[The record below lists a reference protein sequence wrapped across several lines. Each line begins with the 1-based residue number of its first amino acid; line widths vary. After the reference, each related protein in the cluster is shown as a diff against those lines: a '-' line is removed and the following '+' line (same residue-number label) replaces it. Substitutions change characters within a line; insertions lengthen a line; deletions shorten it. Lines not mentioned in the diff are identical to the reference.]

1 MISDSKISK
10 YILAGIDF
18 PKHGP
23 QLVLDAVPPNKTE
36 RIRFPVW
43 NNNLTLTRYSRRF
56 CIGRYSLD
64 TYEDWPC
71 PLQST
76 IDTNSRECP
85 ECINYNGFIP
95 AFYRVPTS
103 SLSPQQRRYNER
115 PHVVYLAHFGDD
127 KVKVGI
133 ASAQRVRT
141 RLMEQGARVAQ
152 IIAHCDS
159 AYQARSIE
167 AKISEREGIS
177 EVVHSRTK
185 RKLLGTNFDSNDA
198 FAQLDELSRHL
209 AKKLPVTITGE
220 SIDFAHDYLGDRSL
234 EISAIDLTD
243 ERPFMIS
250 GRGVGVIGSVL
261 VVGTD
266 KGQYIASLSI
276 AFGHVISISNQ
287 IEPNPQLRGH
297 FQLSLF

>member
-1 MISDSKISK
+1 MNSDSKANK

-18 PKHGP
+18 SKYGP
-23 QLVLDAVPPNKTE
+23 RLVLDAVPPNKTK

-43 NNNLTLTRYSRRF
+43 DQNLTLTRYSRRF

-76 IDTNSRECP
+76 VDTNSRECP
-85 ECINYNGFIP
+85 ECSNFNGFIP

-103 SLSPQQRRYNER
+103 SLSSQQRRYNER
-115 PHVVYLAHFGDD
+115 PHVVYLAHFGGDR
-127 KVKVGI
+127 VKVGI

-167 AKISEREGIS
+167 ANISERKGIS

-185 RKLLGTNFDSNDA
+185 RKLLGTIFDSNAA
-198 FAQLDELSRHL
+198 FAQLHELRGHL
-209 AKKLPVTITGE
+209 AQKLSLTITGE
-220 SIDFAHDYLGDRSL
+220 SIDFAHDYLGNRSL
-234 EISAIDLTD
+234 EISAMDLTD
-243 ERPFMIS
+243 ERPFRIS
-250 GRGVGVIGSVL
+250 GRCVGIIGSVL

-266 KGQYIASLSI
+266 KGQYMASLSI
-276 AFGHVISISNQ
+276 ALGHVISISDQ
-287 IEPNPQLRGH
+287 IEPNPQLSCH